1 MRGMSTAEPFMPA
14 HEPRPAVP
22 PQEHDL
28 DHDTDVI
35 FDEADGAADA
45 GEPWHADDAA
55 PTLPR
60 PVPGAQLTAEELA
73 ADFEADEP
81 DTEQE

>member
-1 MRGMSTAEPFMPA
+1 MSTAEPFMPA

-22 PQEHDL
+22 PREHDL

-35 FDEADGAADA
+35 FDEADGSAEA
-45 GEPWHADDAA
+45 GEPWQSDDAA

-60 PVPGAQLTAEELA
+60 PVPGEHLTAEELA
-73 ADFEADEP
+73 ADFAADEP
-81 DTEQE
+81 GSDAE

>member
-1 MRGMSTAEPFMPA
+1 MSTAEPFMPA
-14 HEPRPAVP
+14 HEPRAAVP

-35 FDEADGAADA
+35 FDEAESDGTEGDQR
-45 GEPWHADDAA
+45 PWHSDDAA

-60 PVPGAQLTAEELA
+60 PVPGAHLTAEELA
-73 ADFEADEP
+73 ADFADEP
-81 DTEQE
+81 DSDRE